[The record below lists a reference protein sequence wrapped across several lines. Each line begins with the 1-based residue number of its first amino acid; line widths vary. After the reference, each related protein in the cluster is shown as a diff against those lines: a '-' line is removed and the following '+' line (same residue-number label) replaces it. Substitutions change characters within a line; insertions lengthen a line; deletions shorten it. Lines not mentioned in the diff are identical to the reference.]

1 MYRDRQ
7 IALFFITKMVMMR
20 VLLLLGLQLAAL
32 GAASARW
39 EPAHERVLRTVVHP
53 GATAE
58 TVASWDAA
66 AANLSMPLDHFDA
79 LSPKRWQMRYWVN
92 DQYWDGSASAPAF
105 LCMGGEG
112 ASGPPGGAAGELAK
126 EYRGLAFSVEHRYYG
141 KSIPTEDFSTANLR
155 WLGTEQALADAASFV
170 RSMNERYNLT
180 SSRWISFGGS
190 YSGEL
195 AAWVRIKYPHLIYGA
210 IASSAPVS
218 GEKTSTSTF
227 LLDFLMEN
235 AEFSRRIYQDEFT
248 KTGL

>member
-1 MYRDRQ
+1 
-7 IALFFITKMVMMR
+7 V
-20 VLLLLGLQLAAL
+20 LLLGLQLAAL

-195 AAWVRIKYPHLIYGA
+195 AAWVRIKYPHLVYGA

-218 GEKTSTSTF
+218 GEKPPPPPFCSIFEWKT
-227 LLDFLMEN
+227 LNL
-235 AEFSRRIYQDEFT
+235 QDEFT